1 MSFMSK
7 ILGISAKLPP
17 AETHSIGKERD
28 LEIMMP
34 DGAVLLADH
43 YYPLDLNNRP
53 TILTQ
58 SVYNNRKMGISSI
71 EILVEQGFQVLVV
84 SSRGT
89 GGSSGS
95 LQPFLQERSDCAAV
109 IQWLKQQSWFNGVLG
124 VYGASYLGYTQWA
137 FAAAGDEC
145 LKAMSTCLVG
155 ANAYDFIYDGGAF
168 NFEIFYGWIGMV
180 EAINKSFFAH
190 LKNSILGTKKMSE
203 PLKRLP
209 LESIDV
215 PRTGK
220 VQGYWR
226 EFLAHPSKDDKY
238 WIPANFRKDIS
249 KIDVPNHMVSGWYDV
264 MLPGLM
270 KDYNVLC
277 SSGKKP
283 FLTIGP
289 WSHFEG
295 EASFQ
300 SLHHSILWMRAIL
313 LDDKKNLRKQPVK
326 IYVMGANEW
335 REYDSFPP
343 AGIAMQTLFL
353 HPGKKLKKQQAPES
367 QPDTYTY
374 DPSNPTPSV
383 GGAYRT
389 AGTGKSV
396 VDNRKLEARNDVLTY
411 ETETFIDDLEIM
423 GRCEVALFF
432 LSSAS
437 YLDFFVRVCD
447 VHPNGASYN
456 VCDGILRV
464 TPENKQDQGEEV
476 YKVTIELAP
485 TAYRFL
491 KGHKIRL
498 QVSSGSF
505 PRFNRNL
512 GTNDYVGKDTTFVKP
527 QQQIFHDQLRS
538 SCVSLPVMNGTLL

>member
-1 MSFMSK
+1 MSLTSK
-7 ILGISAKLPP
+7 ILSISAKLPP

-28 LEIMMP
+28 LEIAMS

-124 VYGASYLGYTQWA
+124 VHGASYLGYTQWA

-180 EAINKSFFAH
+180 EAINKSFLAH

-203 PLKRLP
+203 QLKKLP
-209 LESIDV
+209 LESLDV

-226 EFLAHPSKDDKY
+226 ELLAHPSKDDKY
-238 WIPANFRKDIS
+238 WIPANFQKDIS

-270 KDYNVLC
+270 KDYNVSC

-313 LDDKKNLRKQPVK
+313 LGDKKILRKQPVK

-343 AGIAMQTLFL
+343 AGIAIQTLFL
-353 HPGKKLKKQQAPES
+353 HPGKKLKKQKAPES

-396 VDNRKLEARNDVLTY
+396 VDNRKLEARSDVLTY
-411 ETETFIDDLEIM
+411 ETETFIDDLEII
-423 GRCEVALFF
+423 GRCEVTLFF

-464 TPENKQDQGEEV
+464 TPENKQYQAEEV

-512 GTNDYVGKDTTFVKP
+512 GTNDSAGTDTTFVKAK
-527 QQQIFHDQLRS
+527 QQIFHDQLHS

>member
-1 MSFMSK
+1 MSMMSK
-7 ILGISAKLPP
+7 IMSKAAKLPP
-17 AETHSIGKERD
+17 AETHLIGKELD
-28 LEIMMP
+28 LEIVLP

-43 YYPLDLNNRP
+43 YYPRDLGNRP

-89 GGSSGS
+89 GGSSGC
-95 LQPFLQERSDCAAV
+95 LNPFLQERSDCSAV
-109 IQWLKQQSWFNGVLG
+109 IHWLKQQPWFNGVLG
-124 VYGASYLGYTQWA
+124 AHGASYLGYTQWA
-137 FAAAGDEC
+137 YAATGDDC
-145 LKAMSTCLVG
+145 LKAISTCLVG

-190 LKNSILGTKKMSE
+190 FKNSMLGAKKISE
-203 PLKRLP
+203 DLKKLP
-209 LESIDV
+209 LDNLDV
-215 PRTGK
+215 IRTGK
-220 VQGYWR
+220 VKGYWR
-226 EFLAHPSKDDKY
+226 ELLAHPSKDDEY
-238 WIPANFRKDIS
+238 WAPANFQKDIS
-249 KIDVPNHMVSGWYDV
+249 NLDVPNHMVSGWYDV

-270 KDYNVLC
+270 KHYDIIC
-277 SSGKKP
+277 SSGQRP

-300 SLHHSILWMRAIL
+300 SMHHSIVWMRSML
-313 LDDKKNLRKQPVK
+313 LGDKKLLRKNPVRV
-326 IYVMGANEW
+326 YVMGANEW

-343 AGIAMQTLFL
+343 AGVAAKTLFL
-353 HPGKKLKKQQAPES
+353 QPGKKLSKIKAPDS
-367 QPDTYTY
+367 QPDAYTY

-389 AGTGKSV
+389 AGTGKSS
-396 VDNRKLEARNDVLTY
+396 VDNRKLEARNDVLIY
-411 ETETFIDDLEIM
+411 DTEPFTHDLEVI
-423 GRCEVALFF
+423 GRCEATLFF
-432 LSSAS
+432 SSS
-437 YLDFFVRVCD
+437 VSFPDFFVRICD

-456 VCDGILRV
+456 VCDGIMRIAPKDV
-464 TPENKQDQGEEV
+464 EYQGDDI
-476 YKVTIELAP
+476 YKITIELAP
-485 TAYRFL
+485 TAYRFS

-512 GTNDYVGKDTTFVKP
+512 GTNSSISKDTTLVKAN
-527 QQQIFHDQLRS
+527 QQIFHDQIHS
-538 SCVSLPVMNGTLL
+538 SCINLPVMNGAL